1 MTVNNREKNAIP
13 SSLTPEQFGQHMN
26 MLNLDDIPPE
36 RRKMAIIDHMMRV
49 AAGNITDPMAAAE
62 LSQAWLSRKAKR

>member
-1 MTVNNREKNAIP
+1 MNVKNNEAAAIP
-13 SSLTPEQFGQHMN
+13 SDLTPEQFAQRIN

-49 AAGNITDPMAAAE
+49 AAEGITDPMAAAE